1 MNRWKAYC
9 KDGGS
14 FMWQDWLLELL
25 KGFGKLFLNPV
36 FYLSFLFAAYL
47 GVARV
52 KKERRHFT
60 VRAQNAYFEL
70 KQLLPMGI
78 IIGLCI
84 SVFSIGLV
92 LVVPMEF
99 VVFTGIITIVLALI
113 GKTRMLSP
121 VYTAGLGIIVS
132 SVSLFLGWDYFLFSK
147 NNLSSSEYIFP
158 TAVILLGLL
167 IISEGI
173 FVRNNGVKATSP
185 RLKKSRRGQAI
196 GVHLLERA
204 WILPVFLFI
213 PSGLLTIPF
222 EWWPMF
228 TVGNQ
233 TYSLL
238 LVPFLIGSKMEVQG
252 EHPII
257 AIRNV
262 GRNIIILG
270 SIMVVGGAAAYLY
283 PLASIALVLVA
294 IIGRE
299 WITRKQKSKEKNKS
313 FYFSRKNNGVVI
325 LGIVPDSPADK
336 MGLKIGEMISKVNS
350 IPVQDKNQLYKALQ
364 KNSAHCKLEV
374 FDANGEIRFVQ
385 RALYEGDHHELGLL
399 LIPDEKVHGNEAV

>member
-1 MNRWKAYC
+1 
-9 KDGGS
+9 
-14 FMWQDWLLELL
+14 MWQDWLLELL

-36 FYLSFLFAAYL
+36 FYLSFLFAAFL
-47 GVARV
+47 GVTRV
-52 KKERRHFT
+52 KKERRNFT

-70 KQLLPMGI
+70 KQLLPLGLI
-78 IIGLCI
+78 SGLCV
-84 SVFSIGLV
+84 SVLSIGLV

-99 VVFTGIITIVLALI
+99 IIFTGVISIVLVLI
-113 GKTRMLSP
+113 GKTRIMSP
-121 VYTAGLGIIVS
+121 VYTAGLGIVVS
-132 SVSLFLGWDYFLFSK
+132 SVSLFYGWDYFLFSK
-147 NNLSSSEYIFP
+147 SNLNSSEYIFP

-173 FVRNNGVKATSP
+173 FVRKNGVNGTSP
-185 RLKKSRRGQAI
+185 RLKKSKRGQAI
-196 GVHLLERA
+196 GIHLLERA
-204 WILPVFLFI
+204 WILPVFLFV
-213 PSGLLTIPF
+213 PSGVLTIPF

-228 TVGNQ
+228 TVGDQ

-238 LVPFLIGSKMEVQG
+238 LVPFLIGSKMEIQG

-270 SIMVVGGAAAYLY
+270 SIIIVGGAAAYFFPISSLGF
-283 PLASIALVLVA
+283 VLVA

-299 WITRKQKSKEKNKS
+299 WITRKQRNNEKNKS

-336 MGLKIGEMISKVNS
+336 MELKIGEMISKVNS

-374 FDANGEIRFVQ
+374 FDAHGEIRFVQ

-399 LIPDEKVHGNEAV
+399 LIPDENVHGNEAV

>member
-1 MNRWKAYC
+1 MNRLKAYC

-36 FYLSFLFAAYL
+36 FYLSFLFAAFL
-47 GVARV
+47 GVSRV
-52 KKERRHFT
+52 KKERRNFT
-60 VRAQNAYFEL
+60 VRAQDAYFEL
-70 KQLLPMGI
+70 KQLLPRGI
-78 IIGLCI
+78 IVGLCV
-84 SVFSIGLV
+84 SVLSIGLV

-99 VVFTGIITIVLALI
+99 IIFTGIFTIIFALI
-113 GKTRMLSP
+113 GKTRILSP
-121 VYTAGLGIIVS
+121 VYTAGLGIIAS
-132 SVSLFLGWDYFLFSK
+132 SVSVFLGLDFFLFSK
-147 NNLSSSEYIFP
+147 SNLQPSEYIFP
-158 TAVILLGLL
+158 TAIILLGLL

-173 FVRNNGVKATSP
+173 FVRGNGVKGTSP
-185 RLKKSRRGQAI
+185 RLKKSKRGQVI

-204 WILPVFLFI
+204 WIMPVFLFI
-213 PSGLLTIPF
+213 PSGVLTIPF

-228 TVGNQ
+228 TIANQ
-233 TYSLL
+233 TYSLIF
-238 LVPFLIGSKMEVQG
+238 VPFLIGAKLEVQG

-262 GRNIIILG
+262 GRNLIILG
-270 SIMVVGGAAAYLY
+270 SIVIVGGAATYLY
-283 PLASIALVLVA
+283 PLASLALVIVA

-299 WITRKQKSKEKNKS
+299 WITLKQRNKEKNRS

-336 MGLKIGEMISKVNS
+336 MGLRIGEMISKVNS
-350 IPVQDKNQLYKALQ
+350 IPVQDKIQLYKALQ

-374 FDANGEIRFVQ
+374 FDTHGEIRFVQ
-385 RALYEGDHHELGLL
+385 RALFEGDHHELGLL

>member
-1 MNRWKAYC
+1 
-9 KDGGS
+9 
-14 FMWQDWLLELL
+14 MWQDWLLELL
-25 KGFGKLFLNPV
+25 KGFGKLFLHPV
-36 FYLSFLFAAYL
+36 FYLSFLFAAFL
-47 GVARV
+47 GVNRV
-52 KKERRHFT
+52 KKERRNFT

-70 KQLLPMGI
+70 KQMVPLGLI
-78 IIGLCI
+78 VGLCI
-84 SVFSIGLV
+84 SILSIGLV

-99 VVFTGIITIVLALI
+99 IIYTGIFTVVLALI
-113 GKTRMLSP
+113 GKTRILSP

-132 SVSLFLGWDYFLFSK
+132 SVSIFLGWDYFLFSQS
-147 NNLSSSEYIFP
+147 NLQSSEYIFP
-158 TAVILLGLL
+158 TAIILLGFL

-173 FVRNNGVKATSP
+173 FVRGNGVKGTSP
-185 RLKKSRRGQAI
+185 RLRKSKRGQVI

-204 WILPVFLFI
+204 WILPVFLFV
-213 PSGLLTIPF
+213 PSGILSIPL
-222 EWWPMF
+222 EWWPML

-233 TYSLL
+233 TYSLI

-252 EHPII
+252 EHPFW
-257 AIRNV
+257 ALRNV

-270 SIMVVGGAAAYLY
+270 SIVIVGGAASYFF
-283 PLASIALVLVA
+283 PLASIGLVLVA

-299 WITRKQKSKEKNKS
+299 WITIKQRNKEKNQS

-325 LGIVPDSPADK
+325 LAIVPDSPADK
-336 MGLKIGEMISKVNS
+336 MGLRIGEMISKVNS

-374 FDANGEIRFVQ
+374 FDNDGEIRFVQ
-385 RALYEGDHHELGLL
+385 RALFEGDHHELGLL

>member
-1 MNRWKAYC
+1 
-9 KDGGS
+9 
-14 FMWQDWLLELL
+14 MWQDWLLELL
-25 KGFGKLFLNPV
+25 EGFGKLFLNPV

-52 KKERRHFT
+52 KKERRNFT

-78 IIGLCI
+78 IVGLCV
-84 SVFSIGLV
+84 SVLSIGLV

-99 VVFTGIITIVLALI
+99 IIFTGLITIVFALI

-121 VYTAGLGIIVS
+121 VYSVGLGIVVS
-132 SVSLFLGWDYFLFSK
+132 SVSLYLGWDYLLFSK
-147 NNLSSSEYIFP
+147 SNLNSSEYIFP
-158 TAVILLGLL
+158 TAVILLGFF

-173 FVRNNGVKATSP
+173 FVRKNGVEGTSP
-185 RLKKSRRGQAI
+185 RLKKSKRGQAI
-196 GVHLLERA
+196 GIHLLERA

-213 PSGLLTIPF
+213 PSGILTIPF

-228 TVGNQ
+228 TVGNH

-238 LVPFLIGSKMEVQG
+238 LVPFLIGTKIEVQG

-262 GRNIIILG
+262 GKNIIILG
-270 SIMVVGGAAAYLY
+270 SIVVVGGAATYLY
-283 PLASIALVLVA
+283 PLASLGLVVVA
-294 IIGRE
+294 ILGRE
-299 WITRKQKSKEKNKS
+299 WIIRKQKNKEKNNS

-336 MGLKIGEMISKVNS
+336 MELEIGEMISKVNS

-399 LIPDEKVHGNEAV
+399 LIPDENVHGNEAV